1 MFELFTEKAIR
12 TIMLSQ
18 EEARRQGHNLVGTE
32 QVLLGILR
40 EGTSPAAQLLAT
52 LGVTLDA
59 ARLEC
64 EKITGRGTGTVPAEL
79 PFTPRVKRIFAEAIQ
94 LGQQLG
100 QNHVSPE
107 HLLLVLTQ
115 GNETVAIKVL
125 QRLGIEPIAIQD
137 NLLQSIGAQKAGDPV
152 AASVGG
158 RQVNP
163 FDDRGS
169 AQAVTLAEFSTNLTK
184 LAAEG
189 KLDPVVGRQTE
200 IERVVQI
207 LGRRTKNN
215 PLLIGEPGVG
225 KTAIAEGLAQRIVNQ
240 DVPAN
245 LENKQVISL
254 DMGALIAG
262 TRFRGD
268 FEERLKKVISE
279 VQTNGNIILVIDE
292 VHTLVGAGGNEGG
305 MDAANLL
312 KPALAR
318 GAFQCLGATTL
329 DEYRQYIERDAALER
344 RFQPVTVGAPSV
356 TETIEILFGL
366 RDRYEQF
373 HNVRIEDTAIVAA
386 ATLSDRYIPDRYL
399 PDKAIDLIDEA
410 GSRVRLAQTQHSP
423 TKALRKELRQVTK
436 DKEAA
441 VNAQDFDAAGKLR
454 DRELELEA
462 EISGQRSAVSGQ
474 PTKDAGEAEGA
485 IQKPIPHT
493 PHLTPHTPSVTE
505 DDIAHIVA
513 SWTGVP
519 VRKLTESESE
529 QLMYLEDALHERV
542 IGQDEAVKA
551 ASRAL
556 RRARVGLKSPDR
568 PIASFFFS
576 GPTGVGKTELAKA
589 LAANVFGAEDA
600 MIRLDMS
607 EFMEAHTVS
616 KLIGSPPGY
625 VGYGEGGQL
634 TEAVRRKPYAVL
646 LFDEIEKA
654 HPDVFNLLLQ
664 LLDEGRLTDAQGRT
678 VNFNNTLV
686 IMTSNVGSRVIEK
699 GGSGLGFEFANQADA
714 QYSRIQASVNE
725 ELKQFFRPE
734 FLNRLDDI
742 IVFRQLTRDEVRQI
756 ADLLIRDVAA
766 NLTARDMTL
775 EVTDRVK
782 DRLVVEGYNPSY
794 GARSLRRV
802 ITRLLEDAL
811 AEALL
816 SGTIQ
821 AGDTAIADLDDDN
834 NVVIHPVA
842 QSERLLEAIVA

>member
-12 TIMLSQ
+12 AVMLSQ

-32 QVLLGILR
+32 QILLGIIR
-40 EGTSPAAQLLAT
+40 EGTSRASQILLG
-52 LGVTLDA
+52 LGVTLPV

-64 EKITGRGTGTVPAEL
+64 EKITGRGTGIIPAEL
-79 PFTPRVKRIFAEAIQ
+79 PFTPRVKRLFTDAMQAANQRE
-94 LGQQLG
+94 

-107 HLLLVLTQ
+107 YLLLALTQ
-115 GNETVAIKVL
+115 GSETVAIKVL
-125 QRLGIEPIAIQD
+125 QGLDTDPAQVRDQ
-137 NLLQSIGAQKAGDPV
+137 LLQMMEHQSIGEMTAVSAGSRRDPFAGD
-152 AASVGG
+152 
-158 RQVNP
+158 R
-163 FDDRGS
+163 S
-169 AQAVTLAEFSTNLTK
+169 ATATLTLEEFGTNLTR

-225 KTAIAEGLAQRIVNQ
+225 KTAIAEGLAQRIVNR
-240 DVPAN
+240 DVPEN
-245 LENKQVISL
+245 LENKQVVSL
-254 DMGALIAG
+254 NMGSLIAG

-268 FEERLKKVISE
+268 FEERLKKVVEE
-279 VQTNGNIILVIDE
+279 VRSNGNIILVIDE
-292 VHTLVGAGGNEGG
+292 VHTLVGAGSTEGG

-318 GAFQCLGATTL
+318 GELQCLGATTL

-356 TETIEILFGL
+356 SETIEILFGL

-373 HNVRIEDTAIVAA
+373 HKVKIEDTALVAA
-386 ATLSDRYIPDRYL
+386 ATLSDRYITDRHL

-436 DKEAA
+436 DKEEA
-441 VNAQDFDAAGKLR
+441 VNVQDFDVAGKLR

-462 EISGQRSAVSGQ
+462 QIEGSRELGVGSR
-474 PTKDAGEAEGA
+474 EAEGA
-485 IQKPIPHT
+485 GEAREAGEA
-493 PHLTPHTPSVTE
+493 TPHTPAVTE

-519 VRKLTESESE
+519 VRRLTELESE
-529 QLMYLEDALHERV
+529 QLLYLEDALHKRV

-551 ASRAL
+551 AARAL
-556 RRARVGLKSPDR
+556 KRARVGLKNPDR

-589 LAANVFGAEDA
+589 LAANVFGTEDA

-607 EFMEAHTVS
+607 EFMESHTVS

-634 TEAVRRKPYAVL
+634 TEAVRRKPYSVV

-664 LLDEGRLTDAQGRT
+664 LLDDGRLTDAQGRT

-699 GGSGLGFEFANQADA
+699 GGNGLGFEFASQADA

-725 ELKQFFRPE
+725 ELKQVFRPE
-734 FLNRLDDI
+734 FLNRLDEI
-742 IVFRQLTRDEVRQI
+742 IVFRQLTREEVKEI
-756 ADLLIRDVAA
+756 AGLLIREVAT
-766 NLTARDMTL
+766 NLTDRGIKLD
-775 EVTDRVK
+775 VTDRVK
-782 DRLVVEGYNPSY
+782 DRLVVEGYSPAY
-794 GARSLRRV
+794 GARSLRRA

-811 AEALL
+811 AEAFL
-816 SGTIQ
+816 SGTIKD
-821 AGDTAIADLDDDN
+821 GDTAIVDLDDDN
-834 NVVIHPVA
+834 NVAVHPA
-842 QSERLLEAIVA
+842 AKAERLLESLTA

>member
-12 TIMLSQ
+12 AVMLSQ

-40 EGTSPAAQLLAT
+40 EGTSLAAQILVD
-52 LGVTLDA
+52 LGVTLAA
-59 ARLEC
+59 ARIEC
-64 EKITGRGTGTVPAEL
+64 EKIVGRGTGSLPAEL
-79 PFTPRVKRIFAEAIQ
+79 PFTPRVKRMFAEAMQ
-94 LGQQLG
+94 QAQQLG
-100 QNHVSPE
+100 QNLVTPE
-107 HLLLVLTQ
+107 HLLLALTQ
-115 GNETVAIKVL
+115 GNETVATKVL
-125 QRLGIEPIAIQD
+125 QTLNVDSIEVQD
-137 NLLQSIGAQKAGDPV
+137 RLLQAIGLQTIDE
-152 AASVGG
+152 AAVPVGG
-158 RQVNP
+158 RDTP
-163 FDDRGS
+163 FNNRS
-169 AQAVTLAEFSTNLTK
+169 NAQTLTLEEFGTNLTK

-189 KLDPVVGRQTE
+189 KIDPVVGRQTE

-215 PLLIGEPGVG
+215 PILIGEPGVG
-225 KTAIAEGLAQRIVNQ
+225 KTAIAEGLAQRIVNR
-240 DVPAN
+240 DVPSN
-245 LENKQVISL
+245 LEDKQVISL
-254 DMGALIAG
+254 NMGSLVAG
-262 TRFRGD
+262 TRFRGE
-268 FEERLKKVISE
+268 FEERLKKVVAE

-292 VHTLVGAGGNEGG
+292 VHTLVGAGSTEGS

-318 GAFQCLGATTL
+318 GELQCIGATTL

-344 RFQPVTVGAPSV
+344 RFQPVQVGAPSV
-356 TETIEILFGL
+356 SETIEILFGL

-373 HNVRIEDTAIVAA
+373 HKVKIEDTALVAA
-386 ATLSDRYIPDRYL
+386 ATLSDRYIADRHL

-410 GSRVRLAQTQHSP
+410 GSRVRLAHTQHSP
-423 TKALRKELRQVTK
+423 TKAFRKELRQVTK
-436 DKEAA
+436 EKEAA
-441 VNAQDFDAAGKLR
+441 VSAQDFDAAGRLR

-462 EISGQRSAVSGQ
+462 KISGQKAEGRGQ
-474 PTKDAGEAEGA
+474 KAEGA
-485 IQKPIPHT
+485 IENSSL
-493 PHLTPHTPSVTE
+493 LTPHSSPLTPHVTE
-505 DDIAHIVA
+505 DDIAQIVA
-513 SWTGVP
+513 TWTGVP
-519 VRKLTESESE
+519 VRKLTELESE
-529 QLMYLEDALHERV
+529 QLLYLEDALHERV

-589 LAANVFGAEDA
+589 LAANVFGTEEA

-607 EFMEAHTVS
+607 EFMEGHTVS

-634 TEAVRRKPYAVL
+634 TEAVRRKPYSVV

-654 HPDVFNLLLQ
+654 HPDVFNLMLQ
-664 LLDEGRLTDAQGRT
+664 LLDDGRLTDAQGRT

-686 IMTSNVGSRVIEK
+686 IMTSNVGSRVVEK
-699 GGSGLGFEFANQADA
+699 GGSGFGFEFASQADA
-714 QYSRIQASVNE
+714 QYSRMQASVNE
-725 ELKQFFRPE
+725 ELKQVFRPE
-734 FLNRLDDI
+734 FLNRLDEI
-742 IVFRQLTRDEVRQI
+742 IVFRQLTRDEVKQI
-756 ADLLIRDVAA
+756 ADLLIRDVAT
-766 NLTARDMTL
+766 NLTDRGIAL
-775 EVTDRVK
+775 QVTDRVK

-816 SGTIQ
+816 AGTIKE
-821 AGDTAIADLDDDN
+821 GDTAIVDLDDDN
-834 NVVIHPVA
+834 NVVVHPA
-842 QSERLLEAIVA
+842 AAAERLLEAIVA

>member
-12 TIMLSQ
+12 AVMLSQ

-32 QVLLGILR
+32 QILLGILR
-40 EGTSPAAQLLAT
+40 EGTSLAAQLLT
-52 LGVTLDA
+52 KLGITLDA

-64 EKITGRGTGTVPAEL
+64 EKMTGRGTGTIPAEL
-79 PFTPRVKRIFAEAIQ
+79 PFTPRVKRMFAEAMQ
-94 LGQQLG
+94 QAKQLG

-107 HLLLVLTQ
+107 HLLLALTQ

-125 QRLGIEPIAIQD
+125 QNLSVDALAVQDHMLQAIGSQT
-137 NLLQSIGAQKAGDPV
+137 IGEAV

-158 RQVNP
+158 GQNDS
-163 FDDRGS
+163 FNRGN
-169 AQAVTLAEFSTNLTK
+169 AQAVTLEEFSTNLTK

-189 KLDPVVGRQTE
+189 KLDPIVGRQSE

-215 PLLIGEPGVG
+215 PILIGEPGVG
-225 KTAIAEGLAQRIVNQ
+225 KTAIAEGLAQRIVNR
-240 DVPAN
+240 DVPEN
-245 LENKQVISL
+245 LENKQVVSL
-254 DMGALIAG
+254 DMGALISG

-268 FEERLKKVISE
+268 FEERLKKVVEE
-279 VQTNGNIILVIDE
+279 VQTNGNIILFIDE
-292 VHTLVGAGGNEGG
+292 VHTLVGAGGTEGG

-318 GAFQCLGATTL
+318 GAMQCLGATTL

-344 RFQPVTVGAPSV
+344 RFQPVKVAAPSV

-373 HNVRIEDTAIVAA
+373 HKVRIEDTALVAA
-386 ATLSDRYIPDRYL
+386 ATLSDRYIADRHL

-410 GSRVRLAQTQHSP
+410 GSRVRLAHTQHSP
-423 TKALRKELRQVTK
+423 TKAFRKELRQVTK
-436 DKEAA
+436 DKEEA
-441 VNAQDFDAAGKLR
+441 VNAQDFDTAGKLR

-462 EISGQRSAVSGQ
+462 QISGQRSAVSGQ
-474 PTKDAGEAEGA
+474 QTKEAEGTLSDS
-485 IQKPIPHT
+485 PLPT
-493 PHLTPHTPSVTE
+493 PHSPSVTE

-519 VRKLTESESE
+519 VRKLTELESE
-529 QLMYLEDALHERV
+529 QLLYLEDALHERV

-589 LAANVFGAEDA
+589 LAANVFGSEDA

-607 EFMEAHTVS
+607 EFMEGHTVS

-634 TEAVRRKPYAVL
+634 TEAVRRKPYSVV

-654 HPDVFNLLLQ
+654 HPDVFNLMLQ

-686 IMTSNVGSRVIEK
+686 IMTSNVGSRVVEK
-699 GGSGLGFEFANQADA
+699 GGSGFGFEFASQADA
-714 QYSRIQASVNE
+714 QYSRMQASVNE
-725 ELKQFFRPE
+725 ELKQVFRPE
-734 FLNRLDDI
+734 FLNRLDEI
-742 IVFRQLTRDEVRQI
+742 IVFRQLTRDEVKQI
-756 ADLLIRDVAA
+756 ADLLIRDVAT
-766 NLTARDMTL
+766 NLTDRGIAL
-775 EVTDRVK
+775 QVTDRVK

-816 SGTIQ
+816 SGTIKD
-821 AGDTAIADLDDDN
+821 GDTAIVDLDDDN
-834 NVVIHPVA
+834 NVVVHPA
-842 QSERLLEAIVA
+842 TQAERLLESIVA

>member
-12 TIMLSQ
+12 AVMLSQ

-32 QVLLGILR
+32 QVLLGLIR
-40 EGTSPAAQLLAT
+40 EQTSLAAQVLT
-52 LGVTLDA
+52 SLGVTLEA
-59 ARLEC
+59 ARSEC
-64 EKITGRGTGTVPAEL
+64 ERITGRGTGSIPTDL
-79 PFTPRVKRIFAEAIQ
+79 PFTPRVKRLFAEAMQ
-94 LGQQLG
+94 QARQLG

-107 HLLLVLTQ
+107 HLLLALTQ
-115 GNETVAIKVL
+115 GNETVAVKVL
-125 QRLGIEPIAIQD
+125 QSFDVAPLALQDQMLQMLGSQV
-137 NLLQSIGAQKAGDPV
+137 IGEAV
-152 AASVGG
+152 AASAGG
-158 RQVNP
+158 KQDEP
-163 FDDRGS
+163 FNNRDN
-169 AQAVTLAEFSTNLTK
+169 AQTMTLAEFSTNLTK

-215 PLLIGEPGVG
+215 PILIGEPGVG
-225 KTAIAEGLAQRIVNQ
+225 KTAIAEGLAQRIVNH
-240 DVPAN
+240 DVPEN

-254 DMGALIAG
+254 DMGSLIAG
-262 TRFRGD
+262 TRFRGE
-268 FEERLKKVISE
+268 FEERLKKVVEE
-279 VQTNGNIILVIDE
+279 VRASGNIILVIDE
-292 VHTLVGAGGNEGG
+292 VHTLVGAGGTEGG

-318 GAFQCLGATTL
+318 GELQCLGATTL

-373 HNVRIEDTAIVAA
+373 HKVKIEDTALVAA
-386 ATLSDRYIPDRYL
+386 ATLSDRYITDRYL

-423 TKALRKELRQVTK
+423 TKAFRKELRQVTK
-436 DKEAA
+436 AKEEA

-462 EISGQRSAVSGQ
+462 QISGQQPAVSGQ
-474 PTKDAGEAEGA
+474 PTETT
-485 IQKPIPHT
+485 QNSPSHSPLPT
-493 PHLTPHTPSVTE
+493 PHSPSVTE

-519 VRKLTESESE
+519 VRRLTELESE
-529 QLMYLEDALHERV
+529 QLLYLEDALHERV

-551 ASRAL
+551 AARAL
-556 RRARVGLKSPDR
+556 KRARVGLKSPDR

-589 LAANVFGAEDA
+589 LAANVFGTEDA

-607 EFMEAHTVS
+607 EFMESHTVS

-634 TEAVRRKPYAVL
+634 TEAVRRKPYSVV

-654 HPDVFNLLLQ
+654 HPDVFNLMLQ
-664 LLDEGRLTDAQGRT
+664 LLDDGRLTDAQGRT

-686 IMTSNVGSRVIEK
+686 IMTSNVGSKVVEK
-699 GGSGLGFEFANQADA
+699 GGSGFGFEFASQADA
-714 QYSRIQASVNE
+714 QYSRMQASVNE
-725 ELKQFFRPE
+725 ELKQVFRPE
-734 FLNRLDDI
+734 FLNRLDEI
-742 IVFRQLTRDEVRQI
+742 IVFRQLTREEVKQI
-756 ADLLIRDVAA
+756 AGLLIRDVAT
-766 NLTARDMTL
+766 NLTDRGITL

-782 DRLVVEGYNPSY
+782 DRLVVEGYSPAY
-794 GARSLRRV
+794 GARSLRRA

-811 AEALL
+811 AEAFL

-821 AGDTAIADLDDDN
+821 DGDTAIVDLDDDN
-834 NVVIHPVA
+834 NIAIRTTTKP
-842 QSERLLEAIVA
+842 ERLLEAIVS